1 MKIIIAGPGCARCQ
15 ATEKNVV
22 EACAQLN
29 LPAEV
34 SHVFD
39 IKEYP
44 KLGVRV
50 TPSVI
55 VDGKIVFSGR
65 LPTVEEMK
73 KILSDIK

>member
-1 MKIIIAGPGCARCQ
+1 MKIIVAGPGCARCQ
-15 ATEKNVV
+15 ATEKNVI

-34 SHVFD
+34 SHVYD

-50 TPSVI
+50 TPSVL

-73 KILSDIK
+73 KILADTK

>member
-1 MKIIIAGPGCARCQ
+1 MKIIVAGPGCARCK

-34 SHVFD
+34 SHAFD
-39 IKEYP
+39 LREYP

-50 TPSVI
+50 TPSVL

-65 LPTVEEMK
+65 LPTVEELK

>member
-1 MKIIIAGPGCARCQ
+1 MKIIVAGPGCARCQ
-15 ATEKNVV
+15 ATEKNVI

-39 IKEYP
+39 IREYP

-50 TPSVI
+50 TPSVL

-73 KILSDIK
+73 KILADIK

>member
-1 MKIIIAGPGCARCQ
+1 MKIIVAGPGCARCQ
-15 ATEKNVV
+15 ATEKNVI

-34 SHVFD
+34 THVFD
-39 IKEYP
+39 VREYP

-50 TPSVI
+50 TPSVL

>member
-1 MKIIIAGPGCARCQ
+1 MKIIVAGPGCARCQ
-15 ATEKNVV
+15 ATEKNVI

-34 SHVFD
+34 THVFD
-39 IKEYP
+39 VREYP

-50 TPSVI
+50 TPSVL
-55 VDGKIVFSGR
+55 VDGRIVFSGR
-65 LPTVEEMK
+65 LPTVNELT

>member
-1 MKIIIAGPGCARCQ
+1 MKIIVAGPGCARCQ
-15 ATEKNVV
+15 ATEKNVI
-22 EACAQLN
+22 EACAHLN

-34 SHVFD
+34 THVFD

-50 TPSVI
+50 TPSVL
-55 VDGKIVFSGR
+55 VNGKVVFSGR

-73 KILSDIK
+73 KILAGIE